1 MLQFEMNEEGK
12 AKIVVV
18 GVGGAGCNAINRM
31 IDSEVVGITYLAV
44 NTDKQALSSCKA
56 ENKLQIGEKIT
67 KGLGAGGNPEVGQ
80 KSAEENME
88 DIARYVNGAEMVFV
102 TAGMGG
108 GTGTGAAPIVA
119 KVSKDLGIL
128 TVGVV
133 TKPFTFE
140 GRKRGEHGE
149 LGIQYL
155 KKFVDAI
162 VVVPNDKLLQISDGA
177 TTFLDAFS
185 MADEVLKQGVQGIT
199 DLISKEGMIN
209 LDFADVQTVMRNR
222 GIAHMGIG
230 KGSGENKVKDAVT
243 TAIES
248 PLLET
253 TVAGAKA
260 IILNVTGGYDMGML
274 DVTEAAQQIQSV
286 ADKDAFMIFGTAVNE
301 EMEDEM
307 HITIIAT
314 GFENE
319 RGNYAEGSNFG
330 KEEPATDEA
339 VQKVQAEEAAPRETR
354 EQEFADRKSFEL
366 YLDDKNNNSPSKF
379 DIPTF
384 LKK

>member
-12 AKIVVV
+12 AKIIVV

-31 IDSEVVGITYLAV
+31 IDSEVMGITYLAV
-44 NTDKQALSSCKA
+44 NTDKQALSTCKA
-56 ENKLQIGEKIT
+56 ENKLQIGEKMT

-88 DIARYVNGAEMVFV
+88 DIARYVNGSEMVFV

-119 KVSKDLGIL
+119 KVAKDLGIL

-162 VVVPNDKLLQISDGA
+162 VVVPNDKLLQISDNT

-185 MADEVLKQGVQGIT
+185 MADEVLKQGVSGIT

-286 ADKDAFMIFGTAVNE
+286 ADKDAFMIFGTSVNE
-301 EMEDEM
+301 NMQDEM

-319 RGNYAEGSNFG
+319 RSNYAEESKFG
-330 KEEPATDEA
+330 KEETVDAEPAPENT
-339 VQKVQAEEAAPRETR
+339 VPRETK
-354 EQEFADRKSFEL
+354 EQEFVDRKSLSE
-366 YLDDKNNNSPSKF
+366 YLDLMDKESAPSKF

>member
-1 MLQFEMNEEGK
+1 M
-12 AKIVVV
+12 
-18 GVGGAGCNAINRM
+18 
-31 IDSEVVGITYLAV
+31 
-44 NTDKQALSSCKA
+44 
-56 ENKLQIGEKIT
+56 T

-88 DIARYVNGAEMVFV
+88 DIARHVNGAEMVFV

-119 KVSKDLGIL
+119 KVAKDLGIL

-162 VVVPNDKLLQISDGA
+162 VVVPNDKLLQISDN
-177 TTFLDAFS
+177 TTTLLDAFS
-185 MADEVLKQGVQGIT
+185 MADEVLKQGVSGIT

-286 ADKDAFMIFGTAVNE
+286 ADKDAFMIFGTSINE
-301 EMEDEM
+301 NMQDEM

-319 RGNYAEGSNFG
+319 RSNYAEEKKFG
-330 KEEPATDEA
+330 KEERE
-339 VQKVQAEEAAPRETR
+339 EEATPSEEPVTRETK
-354 EQEFADRKSFEL
+354 EQEFVDRKSFEM
-366 YLDDKNNNSPSKF
+366 YLDDTENNSPSKF